1 MDYRDQEYDR
11 SEERYSGN
19 KKLYCDLC
27 FRRCRGIYHVIE
39 KGDTLYSLGKRY
51 HVSVS
56 DLMRANPYV
65 NVYNLRIGEE
75 LCIPVRPRPR
85 MDNDMDE
92 EDWED
97 YMEDYT
103 EDMAQ
108 ARERQWMNRMPDTMS
123 EMERTSMPENRRRQE
138 YVSEEEVE
146 EKRRSNMAN
155 RFSEND
161 SIRDVLDKTGLTM
174 SDFMEFLSKKMD

>member
-1 MDYRDQEYDR
+1 MDYRDNEYDR
-11 SEERYSGN
+11 LEERYSGN
-19 KKLYCDLC
+19 RKLYCDLC

-75 LCIPVRPRPR
+75 LCIPVRPMPH
-85 MDNDMDE
+85 MDSDMDE
-92 EDWED
+92 DDWED
-97 YMEDYT
+97 YMEDMQKTGET
-103 EDMAQ
+103 ERRASMQEPEDI
-108 ARERQWMNRMPDTMS
+108 PDIPTGM
-123 EMERTSMPENRRRQE
+123 RRDTQVVQE
-138 YVSEEEVE
+138 EID
-146 EKRRSNMAN
+146 EKRRPNPAH

-161 SIRDVLDKTGLTM
+161 SVRDVLDKTGLTM